1 MSWGCSTTPT
11 EIICRMTA
19 ARFVRRISGS
29 VYSGRDSKSSSEY
42 NRMHTPS
49 DVRPERPAR
58 CRADAWEMRSMG
70 RRWTLV
76 RAEYREIRAVPGSIT
91 YLMPGTV
98 SEVSATLV
106 ASTIRR
112 CEDGA
117 NTRFCSA
124 MDSRP
129 NSGRIWVP
137 ARERCESMTLCSA
150 SWASRISR
158 SPAKNTRMSPRG
170 SRESSTTASHTASIG
185 SRSSS
190 TSPSPVLSSSSSP
203 SPLRSWASGR

>member
-1 MSWGCSTTPT
+1 MPGSTT
-11 EIICRMTA
+11 
-19 ARFVRRISGS
+19 
-29 VYSGRDSKSSSEY
+29 
-42 NRMHTPS
+42 
-49 DVRPERPAR
+49 
-58 CRADAWEMRSMG
+58 
-70 RRWTLV
+70 
-76 RAEYREIRAVPGSIT
+76 
-91 YLMPGTV
+91 YLIPGTV
-98 SEVSATLV
+98 REVSATLV

-112 CEDGA
+112 CEEGE

-124 MDSRP
+124 MDSLP

-137 ARERCESMTLCSA
+137 ASERWESMTFCRA

-190 TSPSPVLSSSSSP
+190 ASPSPVSSSSSPP
-203 SPLRSWASGR
+203 SPLRSWLSGR

>member
-1 MSWGCSTTPT
+1 MSPGSRTTPT
-11 EIICRMTA
+11 EIICRITA
-19 ARFVRRISGS
+19 ARLVRRISGS
-29 VYSGRDSKSSSEY
+29 VNSGRDSKSSSEY

-49 DVRPERPAR
+49 EVRPERPER
-58 CRADAWEMRSMG
+58 CLAEACEIRSMG

-76 RAEYREIRAVPGSIT
+76 RAEYREMRAVPGSTT

-98 SEVSATLV
+98 REVSATLV

-112 CEDGA
+112 WEDCE

-124 MDSRP
+124 MESRP
-129 NSGRIWVP
+129 NRGRIWVP
-137 ARERCESMTLCSA
+137 ASERWESMTFCSA
-150 SWASRISR
+150 SCASRISR

-190 TSPSPVLSSSSSP
+190 ARPSPVSSSSGPP
-203 SPLRSWASGR
+203 SPLRSCVSGR